1 MTHLGN
7 NQTALKEN
15 FGQKNIRIN
24 KIKLQLKHWRVLT
37 DIFENIV
44 PIRKKRALGSV
55 SIMLDGDLRT
65 HTSVMMKNMA
75 IGINGLIAS
84 VNGLM

>member
-15 FGQKNIRIN
+15 FGQKNRRIN